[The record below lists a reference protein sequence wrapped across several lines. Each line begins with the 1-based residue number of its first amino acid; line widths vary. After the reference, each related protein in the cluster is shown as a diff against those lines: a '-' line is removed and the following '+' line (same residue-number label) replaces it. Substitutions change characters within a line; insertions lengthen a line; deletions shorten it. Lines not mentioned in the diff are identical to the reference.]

1 MKKMLTFF
9 ILWTLVLAGI
19 LSMAGC
25 SMRFRKVRIGTAGI
39 GGNSENDY
47 RAEAADRSCHHP
59 GRYSE

>member
-9 ILWTLVLAGI
+9 ILWMLVLAGI

-39 GGNSENDY
+39 GGNYYSF
-47 RAEAADRSCHHP
+47 RSRRSILP
-59 GRYSE
+59 SSRQIF